1 MYSRQKRRSGFD
13 AAEDVQF
20 ASINQKIRT
29 PEGTDW
35 AADGMSLEPPLSQI
49 WARVES
55 DSDPTAG
62 GMIECSARAVRQGG
76 WDGLGWGG
84 GAE

>member
-1 MYSRQKRRSGFD
+1 MDSYRKLLSLLDNSGVPGGRAQDARRQLHGKYIPDRNGT
-13 AAEDVQF
+13 AEDVQF

-49 WARVES
+49 WASVES
-55 DSDPTAG
+55 D
-62 GMIECSARAVRQGG
+62 
-76 WDGLGWGG
+76 
-84 GAE
+84 

>member
-1 MYSRQKRRSGFD
+1 MDSYRKLLSLLDNSGGPGGRVLRQLHGKYIPDRND
-13 AAEDVQF
+13 TAEDVQF

-49 WARVES
+49 WASVES
-55 DSDPTAG
+55 D
-62 GMIECSARAVRQGG
+62 
-76 WDGLGWGG
+76 
-84 GAE
+84 